1 MAAGRIPRGLSAS
14 LSWFPGHMAKA
25 QQSIAEQLPKCDAV
39 LEICDARLPLTSRNS
54 ALDALIGNRP
64 RLVVLNKAD
73 LAPKKAVG
81 RWLDHISETS
91 SAAVA
96 VCARQQDSLAQLRDA
111 LLTFTHSRFRVA
123 GSIVAVV
130 GIPNV
135 GKSSVINGLR
145 RLSEGVESSDDKSAE
160 KANASANPWVIP
172 AGPRGG
178 RRSPAGA
185 VVGARPGVTR
195 HLRSIRMS
203 RDPAVFLLDTPGVL
217 QPRIDGMGA
226 ALALTATG
234 CIKDSD
240 ALLPLSNLAEYALAS
255 LATAMP
261 PGRAAEALA
270 SMGVDLSR
278 PEVLPL
284 LEPDEAAWGHLQAET
299 ALAEAAN
306 VALLDIAA
314 RLGTRGKGGGHD
326 LRGAAQRVVQSLR
339 SGKLGRIALDGPRPG
354 VETSWRA

>member
-1 MAAGRIPRGLSAS
+1 M
-14 LSWFPGHMAKA
+14 
-25 QQSIAEQLPKCDAV
+25 
-39 LEICDARLPLTSRNS
+39 PLT
-54 ALDALIGNRP
+54 RP
-64 RLVVLNKAD
+64 
-73 LAPKKAVG
+73 
-81 RWLDHISETS
+81 
-91 SAAVA
+91 AATPN
-96 VCARQQDSLAQLRDA
+96 CAAASQLRDA